1 MLHIV
6 NKSPFGNSAM
16 DECSRFL
23 SGGADVILLIEDGV
37 YSAKAGTTYEA
48 KLKEI
53 LGKVEVYA
61 LEPDTKARGV
71 DKLTDGVKLVDYSGF
86 VDLVEKHKTH
96 SWL

>member
-6 NKSPFGNSAM
+6 NKSPFNNSAM
-16 DECSRFL
+16 DECARFI
-23 SGGADVILLIEDGV
+23 SDGASVILLIEDGV
-37 YSAKAGTTYEA
+37 YASKAGTTYEA

-53 LGKVEVYA
+53 LDKAEVYA